1 MGIENEGS
9 HAATKHLDRRSQVQQ
24 TPLMRG
30 VHQYFLIPFRSGVK
44 CHMALE
50 LIMASHN
57 LEKIKKNF
65 ITLRLK
71 VTVLFRTERE
81 KEFAAFIAYDPS

>member
-1 MGIENEGS
+1 
-9 HAATKHLDRRSQVQQ
+9 
-24 TPLMRG
+24 
-30 VHQYFLIPFRSGVK
+30 
-44 CHMALE
+44 MALE

-81 KEFAAFIAYDPS
+81 KEFAAFIAYDPP